1 MSLLYDAGPGW
12 HDGAPVARRRAGG
25 ISCAARTDVGTLLRH
40 IANGL
45 VRLGPAGL
53 ILLSAA
59 DSSFLVL
66 PLGNDLLVI
75 VLSAHRPDRWLLYAI
90 LATFGSVIGC
100 FLTAAAT
107 LAGEARLEKK
117 IVPPKRLRFL
127 KYQVEKRVGWVL
139 ALACLMPPPF
149 PFTPFVAGAA
159 AFRYPMRKLL
169 SIVAIARL
177 IRFGAGGLL
186 GILYGPSILSFTQ
199 TPFFTGLVYALVV
212 IAIGGSAWSIYRWT
226 KASPAAK

>member
-1 MSLLYDAGPGW
+1 M
-12 HDGAPVARRRAGG
+12 
-25 ISCAARTDVGTLLRH
+25 GTLLRH

-53 ILLSAA
+53 VLLSAA

-66 PLGNDLLVI
+66 PFGNDLLVI
-75 VLSAHRPDRWLLYAI
+75 VLSAHHPDRWLLYAF
-90 LATFGSVIGC
+90 LATVGSVIGC

-117 IVPPKRLRFL
+117 IAPPKRLRFL
-127 KYQVEKRVGWVL
+127 QYRVEKRVGWVL

-177 IRFGAGGLL
+177 IRFAAGGLL
-186 GILYGPSILSFTQ
+186 GTLYGPSILSFTE

-212 IAIGGSAWSIYRWT
+212 IAIGGSALSIYRWT
-226 KASPAAK
+226 KATPAVKA